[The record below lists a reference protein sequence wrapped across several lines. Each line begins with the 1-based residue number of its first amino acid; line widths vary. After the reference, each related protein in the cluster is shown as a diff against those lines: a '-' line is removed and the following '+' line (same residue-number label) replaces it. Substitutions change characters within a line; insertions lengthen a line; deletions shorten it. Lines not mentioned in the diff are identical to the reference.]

1 MAQKVQ
7 IHLIDDLTGEDA
19 QETVRFGLDGSS
31 YEIDLTTD
39 NAAKLR
45 EVLNPYAEKGRKEGR
60 GAGRPRAA
68 ASNRQEMH
76 KIREWARENGHNP
89 SSRGR
94 LSAEILNAYHAA
106 QR

>member
-39 NAAKLR
+39 NAAQLR
-45 EVLNPYAEKGRKEGR
+45 ETLSTYADKGRRTAR
-60 GAGRPRAA
+60 GSGRPRAT
-68 ASNRQEMH
+68 ASNRDEMH
-76 KIREWARENGHNP
+76 RIRQWAKENGHNP

-94 LSAEILNAYHAA
+94 LSTEILDAYHAA
-106 QR
+106 HQ

>member
-19 QETVRFGLDGSS
+19 QETVGFGLDGSN
-31 YEIDLTTD
+31 YEIDLTTE

-45 EVLNPYAEKGRKEGR
+45 QALGVYTGKGRKTGK
-60 GAGRPRAA
+60 GAGRQRAA
-68 ASNRQEMH
+68 ASNREEIQ
-76 KIREWARENGHNP
+76 KIRQWAKDNGHNP

-94 LSAEILNAYHAA
+94 LSAEIIDAYRAA
-106 QR
+106 NH

>member
-19 QETVRFGLDGSS
+19 QETVRFGLDGNS

-45 EVLNPYAEKGRKEGR
+45 EALSIYTDKGRK
-60 GAGRPRAA
+60 AGRANGKPRTTG
-68 ASNRQEMH
+68 SQREEMQ
-76 KIREWARENGHNP
+76 KIRKWARDNGHNP

-94 LSAEILNAYHAA
+94 LSSEIIDAYHAA